1 MKIKGFETFK
11 FVFFILLVALGMHTG
26 CTDLNKLKDDAIVR
40 SVTISSHSP
49 SSIILGK
56 PEISIEKRTIS
67 IPVLYGKYQF
77 PLSLRLK
84 LDTSDGNTKGID
96 FNNDVVFSTI
106 SERLKFFVIAESGVA
121 SPWYIELIETPLA
134 EGNYIESF
142 DIKSYQPAASV
153 ISLKP
158 EINPIEGKVKI
169 LSAETTFPL
178 TIDAAIRFS
187 DLAIVEGYDVKDPK
201 PFVFNSAD
209 DIHTITVTS
218 ASGNKK
224 EWHISVSACKELD
237 PEAPRVELNGVDFDQ
252 VDVIIAADHPN
263 QYVLERTWNVRTG
276 ELNIYVRD
284 SVDNSALFPTSVQ
297 FKELLISS
305 NSEILGLNAE
315 KILNFENEESSDV
328 FYVID
333 RINNTMRKWNVKVI
347 KALNPVASITAIA
360 GKKEG
365 TFPIGITVEG
375 FTIYPLEKKVV
386 MTVSNVFTTSL
397 KVSLTQLEVSPGAR
411 LLNPPAQLSF
421 PNSDGVVTI
430 QIEAEDGNIA
440 NWMILAKSKNA
451 YKSDRADVTSFEI
464 RQYESK
470 TNKMLLSPIVYI
482 DQLKKT
488 IVMTVEEGG
497 WDFPLKVKGTIR
509 TSPFSLIVPTE
520 SNPSFDPNAW
530 IDFADANTIQSFDVR
545 AEDGT
550 TVKWSMMLKSSGN
563 LNNQADL
570 NGITFV
576 DEPTNVRLSSAY
588 FMDTQNHIVYFQV
601 ASGVN
606 NFPLIVKPIFD
617 VSKGAI
623 TDVPNKFPM
632 TFENLNTV
640 NTVNIT
646 SEDGAVSREWKIKL
660 IYTPQIDNSS
670 FERWENDKTIN
681 PGDNSW
687 ATGNNTFFT
696 GTVRSD
702 NATEGRYSAQMTTK
716 KINSIVKE
724 IAAGSL
730 FLGKFVF
737 NISDKNNPRQMTWFG
752 TPFTQRPSKML
763 IDVNY
768 KRGANLEK
776 SENNQFYP
784 VSGEVDSASVI
795 VEALRWK
802 GDPNQPF
809 EYHGVATPN
818 VEVLGTGKYIFTTT
832 EDWVNA
838 VIPITYT
845 PSINAVTHF
854 SISMASSSKGDQ
866 FIGADGSS
874 LLVDNVRLIYPETPT
889 GSNIVIKYR

>member
-11 FVFFILLVALGMHTG
+11 FVFFTLFVFLGIHTG
-26 CTDLNKLKDDAIVR
+26 CTDLNSLKDDAIVK

-49 SSIILGK
+49 SSVILGK
-56 PEISIEKRTIS
+56 PAINIENRTIS

-77 PLSLRLK
+77 PLSMKLK

-121 SPWYIELIETPLA
+121 SPWYIELIETPLP

-142 DIKSYQPAASV
+142 DIKNFEPAQSV

-158 EINPIEGKVKI
+158 EINPIEGKVRI

-178 TIDAAIRFS
+178 TVNATIRFS
-187 DLAIVEGYDVKDPK
+187 DLATIEGYDVKDPK
-201 PFVFNSAD
+201 PFVFTSAED
-209 DIHTITVTS
+209 THLITVTS

-224 EWHISVSACKELD
+224 EWEISVTACKELD
-237 PEAPRVELNGVDFDQ
+237 PDAPRVELNGVDFDQ
-252 VDVIIAADHPN
+252 VDVIAGADYPN

-276 ELNIYVRD
+276 ELNVYIRD
-284 SVDNSALFPTSVQ
+284 SVDNSAVFPTSIQ

-315 KILNFENEESSDV
+315 KTLSFENEESTDV

-347 KALNPVASITAIA
+347 KSLNPVASITAIN

-386 MTVSNVFTTSL
+386 MTVSNVFTTAM
-397 KVSLTQLEVSPGAR
+397 KVTLTQLEVSPGAR
-411 LLNPPAQLSF
+411 VLEPTNQLSF
-421 PNSDGVVTI
+421 ANSDGVVTI
-430 QIEAEDGNIA
+430 QIEAEDGSIA

-451 YKSDRADVTSFEI
+451 YKSDRAEVTSFEI
-464 RQYESK
+464 KQYESK
-470 TNKMLLSPIVYI
+470 TNKMLLSQIVYI
-482 DQLKKT
+482 DQLKKS
-488 IVMTVEEGG
+488 IVMTVEEGA
-497 WDFPLKVKGTIR
+497 WDFPLKVKATIR
-509 TSPFSLIVPTE
+509 TSPYSLIIPTE
-520 SNPSFDPNAW
+520 SNPGFNPENW
-530 IDFADANTIQSFDVR
+530 IEFTDANAIQSFDVR

-550 TVKWSMMLKSSGN
+550 TVKWNLLLKSSGN

-576 DEPTNVRLSSAY
+576 DEPTNVRISSEY
-588 FMDTQNHIVYFQV
+588 FMDTQNRIVYFQV

-606 NFPLIVKPIFD
+606 NFPLIIKPIFD

-632 TFENLNTV
+632 TFENLNSV
-640 NTVNIT
+640 NSVNIT
-646 SEDGAVSREWKIKL
+646 SEDGSVSKEWKIKL

-670 FERWENDKTIN
+670 FERWENDKTIY
-681 PGDNSW
+681 PGVNSW

-702 NATEGRYSAQMTTK
+702 NATEGRFSAQMTTK

-730 FLGKFVF
+730 FLGEFKF

-752 TPFTQRPSKML
+752 TPFTQRPSKMF

-768 KRGANLEK
+768 RRGANLEK

-784 VSGEVDSASVI
+784 VTGEVDSASVI

-802 GDPNQPF
+802 GDPSQPF

-818 VEVLGTGKYIFTTT
+818 VEVLGAGKFIFTTT
-832 EDWVNA
+832 DGWENVA
-838 VIPITYT
+838 VPISYT

-866 FIGADGSS
+866 FIGADGSV